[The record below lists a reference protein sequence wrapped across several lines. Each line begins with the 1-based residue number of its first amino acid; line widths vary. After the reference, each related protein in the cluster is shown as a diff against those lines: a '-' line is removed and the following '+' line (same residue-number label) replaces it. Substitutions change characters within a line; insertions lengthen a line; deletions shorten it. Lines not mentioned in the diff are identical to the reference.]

1 MAVLHC
7 ERRHTSNMDELQS
20 LCVSISLHFTFR
32 RYCDRKKKKKTTTT
46 KKRLAK
52 LNLDEKHK
60 TWLFRWEWRNSL
72 HAREIISP
80 IWDVAAI
87 NEKRCI
93 SNLQSWT
100 TQWIKKHISHE
111 AVGVTASLV
120 QADYRY
126 PWIRHWAK
134 KTVKEASFTEMLRVW
149 HHSL

>member
-1 MAVLHC
+1 MNDDTHRTWTSCSHC
-7 ERRHTSNMDELQS
+7 VCQFPYTLPLGGIVTGRRKRNNNN
-20 LCVSISLHFTFR
+20 
-32 RYCDRKKKKKTTTT
+32 KKI
-46 KKRLAK
+46 LAK

-60 TWLFRWEWRNSL
+60 TWLFRCEWRNSL